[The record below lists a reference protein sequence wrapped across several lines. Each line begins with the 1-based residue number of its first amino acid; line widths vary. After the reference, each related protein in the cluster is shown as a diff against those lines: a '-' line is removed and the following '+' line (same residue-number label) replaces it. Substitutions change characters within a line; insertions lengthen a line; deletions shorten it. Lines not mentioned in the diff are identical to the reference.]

1 MKKKKEKKKETS
13 KFGRSGLE
21 DVGDGQ
27 QIAAELD
34 LAAQQRRGHLVQL
47 EAGRAAVELDQ
58 IIFNADQDG
67 VVGVQQTRPA
77 HGELLQAGEV
87 VVLQRVRL
95 PAKRFGFSTPTSFFF
110 VCFGF
115 FFFIPPN
122 FFRLPHPL
130 PFPTTKKKRNS
141 QYLDGETVEQQVH
154 AVGIEAETAAVG
166 AGPEAQLVQRIF
178 GHHHAVGT
186 HLAHQRAQVR
196 AQFAGVAAPL
206 ARAVEELGLLHQNS
220 VH

>member
-110 VCFGF
+110 RLLWLLF
-115 FFFIPPN
+115 FYTSEL
-122 FFRLPHPL
+122 LP
-130 PFPTTKKKRNS
+130 TSTSTSISN
-141 QYLDGETVEQQVH
+141 Y
-154 AVGIEAETAAVG
+154 
-166 AGPEAQLVQRIF
+166 
-178 GHHHAVGT
+178 
-186 HLAHQRAQVR
+186 
-196 AQFAGVAAPL
+196 
-206 ARAVEELGLLHQNS
+206 
-220 VH
+220 